1 LSGIEAEGSDI
12 PAVVPMERSTPQ
24 APEAAEG
31 APEPMQEVAG
41 EAAATTGGG
50 EATVPPEVALEVAI
64 HSSEIQDAEPI
75 RFAPMTEAAT
85 SSRGGVELLAT
96 IWWTRQR
103 WPGTW
108 RQSARPSSG

>member
-1 LSGIEAEGSDI
+1 VFCYGFDLPHKVVVVADDLDVFLSGIEAEGSDI

-50 EATVPPEVALEVAI
+50 RPPYHQRLLWRWLSTLRRSRTQSPSAL
-64 HSSEIQDAEPI
+64 
-75 RFAPMTEAAT
+75 R
-85 SSRGGVELLAT
+85 R
-96 IWWTRQR
+96 
-103 WPGTW
+103 
-108 RQSARPSSG
+108 